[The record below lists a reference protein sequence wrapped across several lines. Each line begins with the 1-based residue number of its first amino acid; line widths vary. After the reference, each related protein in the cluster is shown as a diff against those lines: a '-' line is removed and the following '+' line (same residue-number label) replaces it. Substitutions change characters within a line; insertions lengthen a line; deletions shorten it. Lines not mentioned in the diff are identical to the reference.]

1 MLVIEAFYDEKSKEG
16 LFSAFL
22 HLVIGEKTNEE
33 KANCRFWYP
42 DS

>member
-22 HLVIGEKTNEE
+22 HLVIGEKN
-33 KANCRFWYP
+33 
-42 DS
+42 